1 MRVAPTGTVTFLF
14 TDIEGS
20 TRLWETDSESMS
32 EALARHDELLKSA
45 IETRGGYVFKTV
57 GDAFCAAFGTATDAL
72 EAALAS
78 QRALL
83 EEGWADEI
91 EAIRVRMALHAGE
104 AEERGGDYFGPTLN
118 RVARLLSTGH
128 GGQILVSRAAR
139 ELAGDR
145 LPPGTSLEDLGEQR
159 LKDLTRPER
168 IFQVL
173 APELPT
179 DFPAL
184 KTLDARRTNLPAQPT
199 ALVGREREISEVCG
213 RMREPGIRLLTLTG
227 PGGTGKTRLG
237 LQAAADLLDEHR
249 DGVFFVALADINDTA
264 LVPTTMAGALG
275 VVESAE
281 LPLEDVLKEYLGRR
295 ELLLVLDNF
304 EQVLDAAPLVGKLL
318 SACPK
323 LKVLATSRATLR
335 VYGEQEYPVPPLTL
349 PDPGRLPPVEMLERY
364 EAVRLFA
371 ERARAVKPG
380 FVLDGD
386 APAVAEICA
395 RLDGLPLAIEL
406 AAARTRLLPPKA
418 MLKRLGDRLKFL
430 TGGAR
435 DLPGRQQTLRGAIDW
450 SHDLLDEEDRHL
462 FRRMSVFAGGRT
474 LEAMEAICD
483 AEGDLDVFAAV
494 ESLLEKSL
502 IRQEEGPEDEPRF
515 VMLETI
521 HEFAREKLGESAE
534 AEEIKRAHAEFFL
547 ALAEEAEP
555 ELTGPDQAAW
565 FRRLE
570 AEHDNVR
577 AALSWASG
585 GGDAE
590 LGLRLLGALMDYW
603 LYRGH
608 LSEGAS
614 WLEQALHGDRGASV
628 PVRAKALLTAG
639 ALGNYQADHKRSESF
654 LEESAALYREI
665 DDKRGLA
672 RALSGLGN
680 NVADWGDW
688 RRADTLYQE
697 SVDLARDLRDKKRVS
712 QMLNNLGWA
721 ALCQEDYE
729 RATEALQEGLAVAQ
743 SQENQGLVGAIELNL
758 GWVALGQGDHARA
771 SALFGEALERFR
783 MLEDPVN
790 IAECLEG
797 SAGLAGAQGE
807 GERAARLYGAAASLR
822 KSLGAPLLP
831 GDRPRYERQLSAA
844 RSLVAEDVWEAAWLE
859 GHGMTLQ
866 QAVSYALGEGT
877 EGKG

>member
-45 IETRGGYVFKTV
+45 IEARGGYVFKTV

-159 LKDLTRPER
+159 LKDLARPER

-179 DFPAL
+179 DFPPL

-462 FRRMSVFAGGRT
+462 FRRMSVFSGGRT

-590 LGLRLLGALMDYW
+590 LGLRLLGALMFYW

-697 SVDLARDLRDKKRVS
+697 SVDLARDLRDKERVS
-712 QMLNNLGWA
+712 QTLNNLGWA

-859 GHGMTLQ
+859 GHGMTLE

>member
-435 DLPGRQQTLRGAIDW
+435 DLPGRQQTLRGAIGW

>member
-1 MRVAPTGTVTFLF
+1 
-14 TDIEGS
+14 
-20 TRLWETDSESMS
+20 
-32 EALARHDELLKSA
+32 
-45 IETRGGYVFKTV
+45 
-57 GDAFCAAFGTATDAL
+57 
-72 EAALAS
+72 
-78 QRALL
+78 
-83 EEGWADEI
+83 
-91 EAIRVRMALHAGE
+91 
-104 AEERGGDYFGPTLN
+104 
-118 RVARLLSTGH
+118 
-128 GGQILVSRAAR
+128 
-139 ELAGDR
+139 
-145 LPPGTSLEDLGEQR
+145 
-159 LKDLTRPER
+159 
-168 IFQVL
+168 
-173 APELPT
+173 
-179 DFPAL
+179 
-184 KTLDARRTNLPAQPT
+184 
-199 ALVGREREISEVCG
+199 
-213 RMREPGIRLLTLTG
+213 
-227 PGGTGKTRLG
+227 
-237 LQAAADLLDEHR
+237 
-249 DGVFFVALADINDTA
+249 
-264 LVPTTMAGALG
+264 
-275 VVESAE
+275 
-281 LPLEDVLKEYLGRR
+281 
-295 ELLLVLDNF
+295 
-304 EQVLDAAPLVGKLL
+304 
-318 SACPK
+318 
-323 LKVLATSRATLR
+323 
-335 VYGEQEYPVPPLTL
+335 
-349 PDPGRLPPVEMLERY
+349 
-364 EAVRLFA
+364 
-371 ERARAVKPG
+371 
-380 FVLDGD
+380 
-386 APAVAEICA
+386 
-395 RLDGLPLAIEL
+395 
-406 AAARTRLLPPKA
+406 
-418 MLKRLGDRLKFL
+418 
-430 TGGAR
+430 
-435 DLPGRQQTLRGAIDW
+435 
-450 SHDLLDEEDRHL
+450 
-462 FRRMSVFAGGRT
+462 
-474 LEAMEAICD
+474 
-483 AEGDLDVFAAV
+483 
-494 ESLLEKSL
+494 
-502 IRQEEGPEDEPRF
+502 
-515 VMLETI
+515 
-521 HEFAREKLGESAE
+521 
-534 AEEIKRAHAEFFL
+534 
-547 ALAEEAEP
+547 
-555 ELTGPDQAAW
+555 
-565 FRRLE
+565 
-570 AEHDNVR
+570 
-577 AALSWASG
+577 
-585 GGDAE
+585 
-590 LGLRLLGALMDYW
+590 LGALMFYW

-672 RALSGLGN
+672 RALNNLGN